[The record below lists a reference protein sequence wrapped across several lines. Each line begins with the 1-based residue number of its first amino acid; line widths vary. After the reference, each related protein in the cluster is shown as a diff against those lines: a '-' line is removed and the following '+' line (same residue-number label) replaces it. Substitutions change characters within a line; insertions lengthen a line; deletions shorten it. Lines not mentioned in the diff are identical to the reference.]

1 MDVVDGAARARERRA
16 RACDVARARADPRDV
31 VRTQSLGPWVVIGQI
46 VTNNDSGTHG
56 DSFDATNVKSLA
68 HIRPLARESAV
79 PGAARVRFRAR
90 ASRRTAHHTSSRAR
104 VRHGS
109 SRRGMREHERGVYA
123 GISRERIRG

>member
-16 RACDVARARADPRDV
+16 RACDVARARTRVTSSEHSPSVPR
-31 VRTQSLGPWVVIGQI
+31 VVIGQI
-46 VTNNDSGTHG
+46 VTNNDSWTHG

-68 HIRPLARESAV
+68 HIQPLARESAV

-90 ASRRTAHHTSSRAR
+90 ASRRTAHRTSSRAR